1 MEYTIHPK
9 NFKDITLLM
18 RKIDYEKSELQKVYS
33 QKAKSIFNEIYALYK
48 DQGLNLKEYPS
59 FALFAYMMKDNET
72 AVALIT
78 ERQNQNLK
86 QATAKSNNDLRTRD
100 YIFEEVLL
108 HTLNI
113 KHEINENIF
122 SHDNGYLCDA
132 FKNRLKSLS
141 FDIALKNYVVAAI
154 YSYYK
159 NDLSFSTDFYNNLK
173 FRMNNNAFYYKNNL
187 FSVEINSYI
196 SILHNAFGNYKDS
209 NNLIKVIEN
218 NTSGIEAYKDLK
230 CSDKIALGLAY
241 LSFGDA
247 KWLKY

>member
-1 MEYTIHPK
+1 
-9 NFKDITLLM
+9 
-18 RKIDYEKSELQKVYS
+18 
-33 QKAKSIFNEIYALYK
+33 
-48 DQGLNLKEYPS
+48 
-59 FALFAYMMKDNET
+59 MKDNET

-78 ERQNQNLK
+78 ERQNQNTVQNL
-86 QATAKSNNDLRTRD
+86 AKSNKDIRTRD
-100 YIFEEVLL
+100 YIFEEVSMRA
-108 HTLNI
+108 LNI

-122 SHDNGYLCDA
+122 SRDNGYLSDA

-159 NDLSFSTDFYNNLK
+159 DDLSFSIDFYNNLK

-209 NNLIKVIEN
+209 NNLIKIIEN
-218 NTSGIEAYKDLK
+218 NIYSIDAYKDLK
-230 CSDKIALGLAY
+230 CSDKVSLGLAY
-241 LSFGDA
+241 LSFGDV
-247 KWLKY
+247 K

>member
-9 NFKDITLLM
+9 NFKDITLFM
-18 RKIDYEKSELQKVYS
+18 RKIDSEKLEMQKVYS
-33 QKAKSIFNEIYALYK
+33 QKAKNIFDEIYTLYK
-48 DQGLNLKEYPS
+48 NQELNVKEYPQ

-78 ERQNQNLK
+78 ERQNQNTVQNL
-86 QATAKSNNDLRTRD
+86 AKSNKDIRTRD
-100 YIFEEVLL
+100 YIFEEVSMRA
-108 HTLNI
+108 LNI

-122 SHDNGYLCDA
+122 SRDNGYLSDA

-159 NDLSFSTDFYNNLK
+159 DDLSFSIDFYNNLK

-209 NNLIKVIEN
+209 NNLIKIIEN
-218 NTSGIEAYKDLK
+218 NIYSIDAYKDLK
-230 CSDKIALGLAY
+230 CSDKVSLGLAY
-241 LSFGDA
+241 LSFGDV